1 VNAPKTLS
9 IARLVRVKADE
20 DAIWPQG
27 FNPKA
32 AGVIF
37 D

>member
-1 VNAPKTLS
+1 MLS
-9 IARLVRVKADE
+9 IARLVGVKADE
-20 DAIWPQG
+20 EAIWPQG

-37 D
+37 ED